1 MRKKIIVFCGV
12 VLMLLSG
19 THEVFAQNV
28 GRASGITVRGTVSD
42 VDGEP
47 LVGATIRIAN
57 SKNVSSGAI
66 TDMDGKYSISVPSES
81 AVLEFSFVGFAN
93 QALKVG
99 TSRILNIVL
108 KTDDQLLDEVVV
120 TGYQTISKE
129 RATGAFSKVSGEKLQ
144 EQRLNSLSTLL
155 EGRVA
160 GYANGLVRGTTTMNG
175 VTNPL
180 YVIDGFPVESTR
192 YTPQGNL
199 IENIPDLNM
208 EDIES
213 ITVLK
218 DAAAASIYGAR
229 AANGVVVIV
238 TKKASKGRTEVSF
251 SSTFTFS
258 PYSFYKDRL
267 TNSADVIDLEKEWA
281 EKNPNL
287 QGSGASSY
295 AANLLKYRVYTNQ
308 GITAILN
315 AYAGNSTQNEMNA
328 TLNAL
333 SAKGYNYYDDTKKY
347 TKTNPFYQ
355 QYNLSIGKATE
366 KNNFKVSLTYKNN
379 QYENKYSDDSSF
391 GLNIINS
398 TDITDWLRLDV
409 GSYTKYTNA
418 TTQTYDPLS
427 PGYTYMPYDGLV
439 DAQGNPYISTAE
451 SRYSQDIVDRIK
463 TNRLYSMNITPLD
476 EIGRNLGKEKNFLN
490 RSFVKLNFKLTD
502 WLKYEAM
509 FQYEYG
515 VDRYNK
521 LSDKESY
528 SVRSKV
534 NGLAT
539 ASANGQTTYNLPY
552 GDINYDRRQYSS
564 AYGFRQ
570 QLNFNRTFAGKHD
583 LAMILGSEIRST
595 KLEYKD
601 EIQYGYDREM
611 LSYIPIDAASLLK
624 RYNGLLGGR
633 FYSSDLGFQKENVDR
648 FVSFYGNA
656 AYTYDDKY
664 TASGSLRWDRSN
676 LWGTDS
682 KYQNKPIWS
691 VGASWNI
698 NKEDFFHVSWVDML
712 KFRLS
717 YGIGGNVAK
726 NAAPYLT
733 ASYSVNPNV
742 GGTKA
747 TVGFRP
753 NPELSWEKT
762 TTTNVGVD
770 FSLFKNR
777 LNGSVEYYDKKGVD
791 LLANANGVPTEGF
804 GYSTYKINNGEMT
817 NRGVELS
824 LSGDLIRTK
833 DFLWNVNLMYAYNK
847 NNVTYVNVKA
857 PMYIL
862 QLDYPSSHPR
872 VGTPYNSIYG
882 YKWAGL
888 NEKGL
893 PQVYDENGEKTTT
906 APTSLDAIYDLGS
919 TVPSHTG
926 SLGSSLQ
933 YKDWQMSFIVIYQL
947 GHKIRNTD
955 LPYLQSTNNSL
966 MGQYMTSIGAVNKD
980 IKNRWRN
987 AGDEA
992 HTDVPAVI
1000 FAESS
1005 DYYYGSYFVYSY
1017 ADINVL
1023 DASNIRLSN
1032 ISLSYRLPQTFCK
1045 KIFLKNARLQFNVEN
1060 LYTFAFEKRAKYLL
1074 GGYNSPNYVWGLY
1087 LNF

>member
-1 MRKKIIVFCGV
+1 MKKKLF
-12 VLMLLSG
+12 VLFDMLLILCSA
-19 THEVFAQNV
+19 TFEVSAQ
-28 GRASGITVRGTVSD
+28 SMDKTPGIIIRGIVSD
-42 VDGEP
+42 MQGEP
-47 LVGATIRIAN
+47 LVGATVRITNLNAA
-57 SKNVSSGAI
+57 GTI
-66 TDMDGKYSISVPSES
+66 TDVNGKYSISVPSES
-81 AVLEFSFVGFAN
+81 SILEFSFIGFVKQTAQVGKN
-93 QALKVG
+93 K
-99 TSRILNIVL
+99 TMNMVL
-108 KTDDQLLDEVVV
+108 KTDNQLLDEVVV

-129 RATGAFSKVSGEKLQ
+129 RATGAFSKVSGDVLQ

-199 IENIPDLNM
+199 VENIPDLNM

-218 DAAAASIYGAR
+218 DAAATSIYGAR

-238 TKKASKGRTEVSF
+238 TKKATKGKTEVSF
-251 SSTFTFS
+251 SSTLTFS

-287 QGSGASSY
+287 QGNNAAQY

-315 AYAGNSTQNEMNA
+315 SYAGNSTQEEMNS

-333 SAKGYNYYDDTKKY
+333 SAKGYNYYDDVKKY
-347 TKTNPFYQ
+347 AKTNPFYQ

-391 GLNIINS
+391 GLNITNS
-398 TDITDWLRLDV
+398 TEITNWLRLDV
-409 GSYTKYTNA
+409 GTYTKYSNA

-451 SRYSQDIVDRIK
+451 SRYSQDIVNRIN
-463 TNRLYSMNITPLD
+463 TYGLYSMDITPLD

-490 RSFVKLNFKLTD
+490 RSFVKLNVKLTD
-502 WLKYEAM
+502 WLKYETM

-528 SVRSKV
+528 SVRAKV

-539 ASANGQTTYNLPY
+539 ASTNGKATYNLPY
-552 GDINYDRRQYSS
+552 GDMNYDRRQYSS
-564 AYGFRQ
+564 AYDFRQ
-570 QLNFNRTFAGKHD
+570 QLNINKSFGEKHD
-583 LAMILGSEIRST
+583 LTMILGSEIRST

-601 EIQYGYDREM
+601 ETQYGYDPEM
-611 LSYIPIDAASLLK
+611 LSYTPIDAASLVK
-624 RYNGLLGGR
+624 IYNGLMGGS
-633 FYSSDLGFQKENVDR
+633 FSTSDLSYQKENVDR

-656 AYTYDDKY
+656 AYTYDSKY

-698 NKEDFFHVSWVDML
+698 SKEDFFHVSWVDML
-712 KFRLS
+712 KLRLS

-733 ASYSVNPNV
+733 AYYSTNSNV
-742 GGTKA
+742 GGTQGS
-747 TVGFRP
+747 VGSRP

-762 TTTNVGVD
+762 TTANIGFD

-777 LNGSVEYYDKKGVD
+777 LGGSVEYYDKKGSD

-817 NRGVELS
+817 NRGIELT

-833 DFLWNVNLMYAYNK
+833 DFLWSVNLMYAYNK
-847 NNVTYVNVKA
+847 NKVTYVNVKA
-857 PMYIL
+857 PVYYL
-862 QLDYPSSHPR
+862 QLDYPSAYPR

-906 APTSLDAIYDLGS
+906 APTSLDAIHDLGS

-933 YKDWQMSFIVIYQL
+933 YKNWQMSVMLIYQL
-947 GHKIRNTD
+947 GYKIRNTD
-955 LPYLQSTNNSL
+955 LPYLQSSYNSS

-980 IKNRWRN
+980 IKNRWKTP
-987 AGDEA
+987 GDEL

-1000 FAESS
+1000 FAESP
-1005 DYYYGSYFVYSY
+1005 DYYYGSYSVYSY

-1032 ISLSYRLPQTFCK
+1032 ISLSYRLPQAFCK

-1060 LYTFAFEKRAKYLL
+1060 LYTFAFEKKAKYLL

>member
-1 MRKKIIVFCGV
+1 MKKKCF
-12 VLMLLSG
+12 VLCSMLLILFSA
-19 THEVFAQNV
+19 TYEVSAQNV
-28 GRASGITVRGTVSD
+28 GKASGITIRGIVSD
-42 VDGEP
+42 MQGEP
-47 LVGATIRIAN
+47 LVGATVKLMGLN
-57 SKNVSSGAI
+57 TSGTI
-66 TDMDGKYSISVPSES
+66 TDVDGKYSISVSSES
-81 AVLEFSFVGFAN
+81 SVLEFSFIGFVKRKIEVGKN
-93 QALKVG
+93 R
-99 TSRILNIVL
+99 TLNVVL
-108 KTDDQLLDEVVV
+108 KTDNQLLDEVVV

-129 RATGAFSKVSGEKLQ
+129 RATGAFSKVSGKVLQ

-199 IENIPDLNM
+199 VENIPDLNM

-218 DAAAASIYGAR
+218 DAAATSIYGAR

-238 TKKASKGRTEVSF
+238 TKKVAKGKTEVSF
-251 SSTFTFS
+251 SSTLTFS

-267 TNSADVIDLEKEWA
+267 TNSADIIDLEKEWA
-281 EKNPNL
+281 DKNPNL
-287 QGSGASSY
+287 QGNNAETY

-315 AYAGNSTQNEMNA
+315 SYAGNITQEKMNS

-333 SAKGYNYYDDTKKY
+333 SGKGYNYYDDVKKY
-347 TKTNPFYQ
+347 AKTNPFYQ
-355 QYNLSIGKATE
+355 QYNLSIGNATE

-379 QYENKYSDDSSF
+379 QYENKYSDRSSF
-391 GLNIINS
+391 GLNITNS
-398 TDITDWLRLDV
+398 TEITNWLRLDV
-409 GSYTKYTNA
+409 GSYTKYSNA

-439 DAQGNPYISTAE
+439 DAEGNPYTSTAE
-451 SRYSQDIVDRIK
+451 SRYSQDIVNRIN
-463 TNRLYSMNITPLD
+463 TYGLYSMDITPLD

-490 RSFVKLNFKLTD
+490 RSFVKFNVKLTD
-502 WLKYEAM
+502 WLKYETM

-528 SVRSKV
+528 SVRAKV

-539 ASANGQTTYNLPY
+539 AATDGKVTYNLPY

-564 AYGFRQ
+564 AYDFRQ
-570 QLNFNRTFAGKHD
+570 QLNLNKSFGDKHD
-583 LAMILGSEIRST
+583 LIMILGSEIRST

-601 EIQYGYDREM
+601 ETQYGYDPEM
-611 LSYIPIDAASLLK
+611 LTYTPIDAASLLK
-624 RYNGLLGGR
+624 TYNGLMGGY
-633 FYSSDLGFQKENVDR
+633 FYSSDLSYRKEKVDR

-656 AYTYDDKY
+656 AYTYDSKY

-676 LWGTDS
+676 LWGTNS

-691 VGASWNI
+691 VGTSWNI
-698 NKEDFFHVSWVDML
+698 NKESFFHVSWVDML
-712 KFRLS
+712 KLRLS

-726 NAAPYLT
+726 DAAPYLT
-733 ASYSVNPNV
+733 AYYSANSNV
-742 GGTKA
+742 GGTQG
-747 TVGFRP
+747 TVGTRP

-762 TTTNVGVD
+762 RTVNVGFD
-770 FSLFKNR
+770 FSLLRNR
-777 LNGSVEYYDKKGVD
+777 LNGSVEYYDKKGSD

-817 NRGVELS
+817 NRGVELT
-824 LSGDLIRTK
+824 LSGDVIRTK
-833 DFLWNVNLMYAYNK
+833 DFLWNVNLMYSYNK
-847 NNVTYVNVKA
+847 NKVTYVNVEA
-857 PMYIL
+857 PVYYL
-862 QLDYPSSHPR
+862 QLDYPSAYPR
-872 VGTPYNSIYG
+872 IGNPYNSIYG

-906 APTSLDAIYDLGS
+906 QPASLDAIHDLGS

-933 YKDWQMSFIVIYQL
+933 YKNWQMSFMLIYQL

-955 LPYLQSTNNSL
+955 LPYLQSNYNRSL
-966 MGQYMTSIGAVNKD
+966 GQYMTSIGVVNKD
-980 IKNRWRN
+980 IKNRWKA

-1000 FAESS
+1000 FAESP
-1005 DYYYGSYFVYSY
+1005 DYYYGSYSVYSY

-1032 ISLSYRLPQTFCK
+1032 ISLSYRLPQTICQK
-1045 KIFLKNARLQFNVEN
+1045 LFLKNARLQFNVEN
-1060 LYTFAFEKRAKYLL
+1060 LYTFAFEKKAKYLL

>member
-1 MRKKIIVFCGV
+1 MKKKCF
-12 VLMLLSG
+12 VLCSMLLILFSA
-19 THEVFAQNV
+19 TYEVSAQNV
-28 GRASGITVRGTVSD
+28 GKASGITIRGIVSD
-42 VDGEP
+42 MQGEP
-47 LVGATIRIAN
+47 LVGATVKLMGLN
-57 SKNVSSGAI
+57 TSGTI
-66 TDMDGKYSISVPSES
+66 TDVDGKYSISVSSES
-81 AVLEFSFVGFAN
+81 SVLEFSFIGFVKRKIEVGKN
-93 QALKVG
+93 R
-99 TSRILNIVL
+99 TLNVVL
-108 KTDDQLLDEVVV
+108 KTDNQLLDEVVV

-129 RATGAFSKVSGEKLQ
+129 RATGAFSKVSGKVLQ

-199 IENIPDLNM
+199 VENIPDLNM

-218 DAAAASIYGAR
+218 DAAATSIYGAR

-238 TKKASKGRTEVSF
+238 TKKVAKGKTEVSF
-251 SSTFTFS
+251 SSTLTFS

-267 TNSADVIDLEKEWA
+267 TNSADIIDLEKEWA
-281 EKNPNL
+281 DKNPNL
-287 QGSGASSY
+287 QGNNAETY

-315 AYAGNSTQNEMNA
+315 SYAGNITQEEMNS

-333 SAKGYNYYDDTKKY
+333 SGKGYNYYDDVKKY
-347 TKTNPFYQ
+347 AKTNPFYQ
-355 QYNLSIGKATE
+355 QYNLSIGNATE

-379 QYENKYSDDSSF
+379 QYENKYSDRSSF
-391 GLNIINS
+391 GLNITNS
-398 TDITDWLRLDV
+398 TEITNWLRLDV

-439 DAQGNPYISTAE
+439 DAEGNPYTSTAE
-451 SRYSQDIVDRIK
+451 SRYSQDIVNRIN
-463 TNRLYSMNITPLD
+463 TYGLYSMDITPLD

-490 RSFVKLNFKLTD
+490 RSFVKFNVKLTD
-502 WLKYEAM
+502 WLKYETM

-528 SVRSKV
+528 SVRAKV

-539 ASANGQTTYNLPY
+539 ATTDGKVTYNLPY

-564 AYGFRQ
+564 AYDFRQ
-570 QLNFNRTFAGKHD
+570 QLNLNKSFGDKHD
-583 LAMILGSEIRST
+583 LIMILGSEIRST

-601 EIQYGYDREM
+601 ETQYGYDPEM
-611 LSYIPIDAASLLK
+611 LTYTPIDAASLLK
-624 RYNGLLGGR
+624 TYNGLMGGY
-633 FYSSDLGFQKENVDR
+633 FYSSDLSYRKEKVDR

-656 AYTYDDKY
+656 AYTYDSKY

-676 LWGTDS
+676 LWGTNS

-691 VGASWNI
+691 VGTSWNI
-698 NKEDFFHVSWVDML
+698 NKESFFHVSWVDML
-712 KFRLS
+712 KLRLS

-726 NAAPYLT
+726 DAAPYLT
-733 ASYSVNPNV
+733 AYYSANSNV
-742 GGTKA
+742 GGTQG
-747 TVGFRP
+747 TVGTRP

-762 TTTNVGVD
+762 RTVNVGFD
-770 FSLFKNR
+770 FSLLRNR
-777 LNGSVEYYDKKGVD
+777 LNGSVEYYDKKGSD

-817 NRGVELS
+817 NRGVELT
-824 LSGDLIRTK
+824 LSGDVIRTK
-833 DFLWNVNLMYAYNK
+833 DFLWNVNLMYSYNK
-847 NNVTYVNVKA
+847 NKVTYVNVEA
-857 PMYIL
+857 PVYYL
-862 QLDYPSSHPR
+862 QLDYPSAYPR
-872 VGTPYNSIYG
+872 IGNPYNSIYG

-906 APTSLDAIYDLGS
+906 QPASLDAIHDLGS

-933 YKDWQMSFIVIYQL
+933 YKNWQMSFMLIYQL

-955 LPYLQSTNNSL
+955 LPYLQSNYNRSL
-966 MGQYMTSIGAVNKD
+966 GQYMTSIGVVNKD
-980 IKNRWRN
+980 IKNRWKA

-1000 FAESS
+1000 FAESP
-1005 DYYYGSYFVYSY
+1005 DYYYGSYSVYSY

-1032 ISLSYRLPQTFCK
+1032 ISLSYRLPQTICQK
-1045 KIFLKNARLQFNVEN
+1045 LFLKNARLQFNVEN
-1060 LYTFAFEKRAKYLL
+1060 LYTFAFEKKAKYLL